1 MYDIKRLE
9 YIEKQLVNHIP
20 ISQIKLIRK
29 KIAEYI
35 DEKEIDMINP
45 FEKDKVIILAY
56 LRLLRKRSVYLNNR
70 HCKRYKC
77 FTQQHRVPFDD
88 LFWRKAVHIPNNQT
102 DFLYLL
108 SLWKQQVIL
117 LEKLWNDS
125 LNQFLLDLYKKIL
138 EMLNKKCE
146 VHYFEQLMSC
156 LKNLEFCDEGRLD
169 VLLEENG
176 LISSSS
182 TDMRLDQDGLEA
194 LREENGL
201 IPSSSIDMSLDQ
213 GGLIPSSSTDMLLD
227 QDGLI
232 PSSSTDMS
240 LDQDDLLPL
249 FANKLTEMDNDID
262 TDFLAQLFIENPLSE
277 TGFTPRTTRQKL
289 TFKEQKLFLSWDKKM
304 SKDKN
309 IRHLL
314 EIIGKRMKL
323 GNCATSGSNLFGE
336 LSGLKLGK
344 DIQTVLP
351 SELTQ
356 MTVPDLS
363 YLFDLKYIEE
373 KLLSFELNSPFFQD
387 QHHLSNK
394 QGAMILC
401 LDTSGSMTI
410 GERENIAKAVAYY
423 LASHAIRQKRNCFII
438 NFSEDIETFNVIKE
452 PRKLVHFLSASF
464 NGGTDVE
471 PALEEAL
478 RMLDT
483 SQYKNA
489 DVLVISDLWFPYI
502 RYDLKINIEK
512 QQKKGTTFNVLV
524 VGDAEIVSSNIHFDA
539 IFSVDD
545 HGHTRNTKALFY
557 S

>member
-70 HCKRYKC
+70 HCKRYEC
-77 FTQQHRVPFDD
+77 FTQLHRVPFDD

-108 SLWKQQVIL
+108 SLWKQQVIR

-156 LKNLEFCDEGRLD
+156 LKNLEFCDEGGLD

-201 IPSSSIDMSLDQ
+201 IPSSS
-213 GGLIPSSSTDMLLD
+213 TE
-227 QDGLI
+227 
-232 PSSSTDMS
+232 MS

-249 FANKLTEMDNDID
+249 FANKLTEMNNDID

-289 TFKEQKLFLSWDKKM
+289 TFKDQKLFLSWDKKM

-309 IRHLL
+309 IRYLL
-314 EIIGKRMKL
+314 EIIGKGMKL
-323 GNCATSGSNLFGE
+323 GNRATSGSNLFGE

-438 NFSEDIETFNVIKE
+438 NFSEDIEIFNVIKE
-452 PRKLVHFLSASF
+452 PRKLAHFLSASF

-502 RYDLKINIEK
+502 GYDLKINIEK